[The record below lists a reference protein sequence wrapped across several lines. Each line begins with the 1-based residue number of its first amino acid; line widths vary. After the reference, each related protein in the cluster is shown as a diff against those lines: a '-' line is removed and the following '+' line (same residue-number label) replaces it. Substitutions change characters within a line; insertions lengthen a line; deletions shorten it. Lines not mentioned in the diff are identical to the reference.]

1 MYYIILCFTLY
12 LTLCF
17 ITYTHSYTYL
27 YYTKLY
33 YTSILLLRY
42 TTLYYIGDLS
52 GGSRVQ
58 AVDFRRVQGQSGQE
72 VCIGVYVYVQ
82 CMYKL
87 VYVYRA
93 VYVRVCIRCSE
104 GV

>member
-1 MYYIILCFTLY
+1 MYSPQPIYSTIYIILAHYTTLY
-12 LTLCF
+12 
-17 ITYTHSYTYL
+17 S
-27 YYTKLY
+27 
-33 YTSILLLRY
+33 Y

-82 CMYKL
+82 CMYMI
-87 VYVYRA
+87 VYVYGI
-93 VYVRVCIRCSE
+93 YV
-104 GV
+104 